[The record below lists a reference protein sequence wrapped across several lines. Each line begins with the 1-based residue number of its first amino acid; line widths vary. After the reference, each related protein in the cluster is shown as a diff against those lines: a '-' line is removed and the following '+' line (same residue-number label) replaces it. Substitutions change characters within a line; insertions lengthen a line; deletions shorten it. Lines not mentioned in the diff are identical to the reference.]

1 MVTPKKKVNL
11 IVKFVQIYRVAFYN
25 NNIRIREDPKPCR
38 ICGDPIGDF
47 IEEIPWGQEH
57 LKRKH
62 RCILCPV
69 LMEPRQ
75 RIFGKLSSLLMEKN
89 KKPLPH
95 PSIWDKRWTDRGYR
109 QVYPGAGRTFAGTRA
124 STITKSLDST
134 TIDALFSDKD
144 ALTHLFNDPTFW
156 GLPDAYRFEE
166 FDPKFD
172 RIKALGKELFL
183 SGRESL

>member
-1 MVTPKKKVNL
+1 MPLYK
-11 IVKFVQIYRVAFYN
+11 VAFYN
-25 NNIRIREDPKPCR
+25 NNITIREDLKPCR
-38 ICGDPIGDF
+38 LCGDPIGDF

-62 RCILCPV
+62 RCFFCPV
-69 LMEPRQ
+69 LTEPRQ

-109 QVYPGAGRTFAGTRA
+109 QVYPGAGRTFAGTQA

-134 TIDALFSDKD
+134 TGNALFSDED
-144 ALTHLFNDPTFW
+144 TLTTFIISPTFQT
-156 GLPDAYRFEE
+156 LPNAYRFKT
-166 FDPKFD
+166 FDPKVR
-172 RIKALGKELFL
+172 RIEALKKETFL
-183 SGRESL
+183 SCGESF